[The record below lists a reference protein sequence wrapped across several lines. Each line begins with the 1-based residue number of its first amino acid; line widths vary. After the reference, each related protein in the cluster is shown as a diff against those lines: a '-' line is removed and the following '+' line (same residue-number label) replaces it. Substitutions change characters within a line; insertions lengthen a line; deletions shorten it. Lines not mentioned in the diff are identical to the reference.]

1 MSIRNLFGSQ
11 SDTLDLRN
19 AILGQQIH
27 NARDERKMKCQICG
41 NVHFGIGAQT
51 LCPVCKRPGAQSYV
65 LL

>member
-27 NARDERKMKCQICG
+27 NAREERKMKCQICG

>member
-27 NARDERKMKCQICG
+27 NAREERKMKCQVCG
-41 NVHFGIGAQT
+41 NVHVGTGAQP
-51 LCPVCKRPGAQSYV
+51 LCPVCKRPGASSYI

>member
-27 NARDERKMKCQICG
+27 NAREERKMKCQICG

-51 LCPVCKRPGAQSYV
+51 LCPVCKRPGAHSYV